1 MGFLVGQKTQRIYCM
16 AEMTYASNGKGNL
29 GVTLGAIGTGLGV
42 LGNGILNGGLFNLGA
57 RNDGGYPTINGCKP
71 CCSDDELVTRYD
83 AGKDAKIANLE
94 MKNALLEAN
103 AFTDKKS
110 LEMYTYFDTW
120 RRQHEAEQNA
130 MFTQQAVYNATNTA
144 NIGCMQKQI
153 EQLYGMTKLVIPAT
167 SVCPQP
173 MPLHNSWAAPTA
185 GAST

>member
-1 MGFLVGQKTQRIYCM
+1 M

-57 RNDGGYPTINGCKP
+57 RNNGCNGYPYNANGCNP

-94 MKNALLEAN
+94 MEKALLEAN
-103 AFTDKKS
+103 ACTDKKS

-173 MPLHNSWAAPTA
+173 MPLHNSWTAPTTT
-185 GAST
+185 GSTT

>member
-1 MGFLVGQKTQRIYCM
+1 MKVSLNIIETSVIKYVNDHICSKLTDARI
-16 AEMTYASNGKGNL
+16 AS
-29 GVTLGAIGTGLGV
+29 
-42 LGNGILNGGLFNLGA
+42 
-57 RNDGGYPTINGCKP
+57 
-71 CCSDDELVTRYD
+71 
-83 AGKDAKIANLE
+83 LE
-94 MKNALLEAN
+94 MEKALLEAN

-153 EQLYGMTKLVIPAT
+153 DQLYSMTKLIIPAS

-173 MPLHNSWAAPTA
+173 MPLHNSWQTPTA
-185 GAST
+185 TPAA

>member
-1 MGFLVGQKTQRIYCM
+1 M

-42 LGNGILNGGLFNLGA
+42 LGNGLLNGGLGLFN
-57 RNDGGYPTINGCKP
+57 NGCGNRAGNYPYNNGMNP

-83 AGKDAKIANLE
+83 ASKDAKIASLE
-94 MKNALLEAN
+94 MEKALLEAQ

-130 MFTQQAVYNATNTA
+130 AFTQQAVYNATNTA

-153 EQLYGMTKLVIPAT
+153 DQLYGMTKLVIPAT
-167 SVCPQP
+167 SVCPEP
-173 MPLHNSWAAPTA
+173 MSRYNSWAAPTTT
-185 GAST
+185 GSST

>member
-1 MGFLVGQKTQRIYCM
+1 M

-42 LGNGILNGGLFNLGA
+42 LGNGILNGGLFNLGT
-57 RNDGGYPTINGCKP
+57 RNNGCNGYPYNANGCNP

-94 MKNALLEAN
+94 MEKALLEAN

-173 MPLHNSWAAPTA
+173 MPLHNSWATPTTT
-185 GAST
+185 GSST

>member
-1 MGFLVGQKTQRIYCM
+1 M

-42 LGNGILNGGLFNLGA
+42 LGNGILNGGHFNLGA
-57 RNDGGYPTINGCKP
+57 RNNGCNGYPYNANGCNP

-83 AGKDAKIANLE
+83 AGKDAKIASLE
-94 MKNALLEAN
+94 MEKALLEAN

-153 EQLYGMTKLVIPAT
+153 DQLYGMTKLVIPAT

-173 MPLHNSWAAPTA
+173 MPLHNSWSAPTTS
-185 GAST
+185 GSSTT

>member
-1 MGFLVGQKTQRIYCM
+1 M
-16 AEMTYASNGKGNL
+16 AEFASNGKGNL

-42 LGNGILNGGLFNLGA
+42 LGNGILNNGIFGGWGNNQAFGPRFGYNMP
-57 RNDGGYPTINGCKP
+57 GYPYNGVNP

-83 AGKDAKIANLE
+83 AQKDAKIASLE
-94 MKNALLEAN
+94 MDKALLEAN

-130 MFTQQAVYNATNTA
+130 AFTQQAVYNATNTA

-153 EQLYGMTKLVIPAT
+153 DQLYSMTKLVIPAT

-185 GAST
+185 APATT

>member
-1 MGFLVGQKTQRIYCM
+1 M

-57 RNDGGYPTINGCKP
+57 RNNGCNGYPHNANGYNP

-83 AGKDAKIANLE
+83 AGKDAKIASLE
-94 MKNALLEAN
+94 MEKALLEAH

-173 MPLHNSWAAPTA
+173 MPLHNSWQSPTTT
-185 GAST
+185 GSTT

>member
-1 MGFLVGQKTQRIYCM
+1 M
-16 AEMTYASNGKGNL
+16 AEFSSNSKGNL

-42 LGNGILNGGLFNLGA
+42 LGNGILGNGILGNGIFNGWGNNLACGP
-57 RNDGGYPTINGCKP
+57 RVGYPYNGFNP

-83 AGKDAKIANLE
+83 AGKDAKIASLE
-94 MKNALLEAN
+94 MEKALLEAH

-120 RRQHEAEQNA
+120 RRQHESEQNA
-130 MFTQQAVYNATNTA
+130 AFTQQAVYNATNTA

-153 EQLYGMTKLVIPAT
+153 DQLYSMTKLIIPAT

-173 MPLHNSWAAPTA
+173 MPLHNSWTTPTTTPA
-185 GAST
+185 TT

>member
-1 MGFLVGQKTQRIYCM
+1 M

-42 LGNGILNGGLFNLGA
+42 LGNGLLNGGLFNLGA
-57 RNDGGYPTINGCKP
+57 RSPYTANGCNP

-83 AGKDAKIANLE
+83 AGKDARIATLE
-94 MKNALLEAN
+94 MEKALLEAN

-130 MFTQQAVYNATNTA
+130 AFTQQAVYNATNTA

-153 EQLYGMTKLVIPAT
+153 DQLYGMTKLVIPAT

-173 MPLHNSWAAPTA
+173 MPLHNSWTAPTTT
-185 GAST
+185 GSST

>member
-1 MGFLVGQKTQRIYCM
+1 M

-57 RNDGGYPTINGCKP
+57 RNNGCNGYPYNANGCNP

-83 AGKDAKIANLE
+83 AGKYAKIANLE
-94 MKNALLEAN
+94 MEKALLEAN

-173 MPLHNSWAAPTA
+173 MPLHNSWSAPTTT
-185 GAST
+185 GSTT

>member
-1 MGFLVGQKTQRIYCM
+1 M

-57 RNDGGYPTINGCKP
+57 RNNGCNGYPYNANGCNP

-94 MKNALLEAN
+94 MEKALLEAN

-110 LEMYTYFDTW
+110 LELYTYFHT
-120 RRQHEAEQNA
+120 
-130 MFTQQAVYNATNTA
+130 
-144 NIGCMQKQI
+144 
-153 EQLYGMTKLVIPAT
+153 
-167 SVCPQP
+167 
-173 MPLHNSWAAPTA
+173 
-185 GAST
+185 

>member
-1 MGFLVGQKTQRIYCM
+1 M

-57 RNDGGYPTINGCKP
+57 RNNGCNGYPYSANGCNP

-83 AGKDAKIANLE
+83 AGKDAKIASLE
-94 MKNALLEAN
+94 MEKSLLEAN

-173 MPLHNSWAAPTA
+173 MPLHNSWSAPTTT
-185 GAST
+185 GSST